1 MNYLRYAVFL
11 LALAVGLTGCYT
23 DFELKVKDPVSHLV
37 LHAFVTADSLVVA
50 EISQSW
56 IAGQSPAPAAL
67 PDARVALW
75 LNGQFKEWLQW
86 EIPPSPSDSLLERG
100 IYTSTVRPAAGD
112 SVELKVEAAGF
123 EPVRGADRIPEEGQ
137 LENIQISM
145 AGNTSGY
152 QQMKMYI
159 TLQDSPGRRN
169 YYGLRVYRGFSYD
182 STVKPGYASQQVILD
197 YSEEPLFSRTGTIF
211 DDLFTSEE
219 YVPGLVYPFS
229 DEQIDGQ
236 RYTLKVST
244 LVYSQINPSPD
255 REEEYVVCL
264 YSFSEDYYRY
274 VLSLIRQGANSLSD
288 YGLADPA
295 LLYHNVTGG
304 IGLVAAYRIDSKTFN
319 PRELLKDS
327 TAVHTK

>member
-1 MNYLRYAVFL
+1 MNYLRYAVSL
-11 LALAVGLTGCYT
+11 LALVVGLTGCYT
-23 DFELKVKDPVSHLV
+23 DFELKVKDTVSHLV
-37 LHAFVTADSLVVA
+37 LHDFIPADSLVVS
-50 EISQSW
+50 EISQRW
-56 IAGQSPAPAAL
+56 IAGQFPAPAAL

-86 EIPPSPSDSLLERG
+86 EIPASPADSLLERG
-100 IYTSTVRPAAGD
+100 VYISTVRPAAGD
-112 SVELKVEAAGF
+112 SIELKVEADGF
-123 EPVRGADRIPEEGQ
+123 EPVEGADRIPEKGQ
-137 LENIQISM
+137 LENIRISM

-159 TLQDSPGRRN
+159 TLQDPPGRRN
-169 YYGLRVYRGFSYD
+169 YYGLRVYRKFLNHTPSGQGYD
-182 STVKPGYASQQVILD
+182 SEQVILD

-211 DDLFTSEE
+211 DDLFTSES

-244 LVYSQINPSPD
+244 LVYSRVDATSD
-255 REEEYVVCL
+255 REEQYVVCL

-295 LLYHNVTGG
+295 LLYHNVVGG
-304 IGLVAAYRIDSKTFN
+304 IGLVAAYRIDSETFDL
-319 PRELLKDS
+319 RALLKDS
-327 TAVHTK
+327 TSVQIK

>member
-1 MNYLRYAVFL
+1 MNYLRYAASL

-23 DFELKVKDPVSHLV
+23 DFHLKVKDPVSHLV

-50 EISQSW
+50 EVSQSW

-86 EIPPSPSDSLLERG
+86 EIPASPADSLLERG
-100 IYTSTVRPAAGD
+100 VYTSTVCPAAGD

-159 TLQDSPGRRN
+159 TLQDPPGRRN
-169 YYGLRVYRGFSYD
+169 YYGLKVYAGH
-182 STVKPGYASQQVILD
+182 GYGSQQVILD

-244 LVYSQINPSPD
+244 LVYSHIDPSPD
-255 REEEYVVCL
+255 REEQYVVCL

-319 PRELLKDS
+319 PHALLKDS
-327 TAVHTK
+327 TAVQIK

>member
-1 MNYLRYAVFL
+1 MNYLRYAVSL

-37 LHAFVTADSLVVA
+37 LHAFVTVDSLVVA

-75 LNGQFKEWLQW
+75 VNGQFKEWLQW
-86 EIPPSPSDSLLERG
+86 EIPASPLDSLLERG
-100 IYTSTVRPAAGD
+100 VYTSTVRPTAGD

-159 TLQDSPGRRN
+159 TLQDPPGRRN
-169 YYGLRVYRGFSYD
+169 YYGLKVYRGFSYD
-182 STVKPGYASQQVILD
+182 GTVKPGYGSQQVVLD

-244 LVYSQINPSPD
+244 LVYSYVDPSPD

-319 PRELLKDS
+319 PRALLKDS
-327 TAVHTK
+327 TAVHIK